1 MADSIEYLLGKISGQ
16 LDGLEG
22 RMDDLKASVVE
33 ASVRQRET
41 EQRVGKL
48 ERRDAHRAGVIAAIA
63 GSASLLGSA
72 VVTFLTRK
80 F

>member
-1 MADSIEYLLGKISGQ
+1 MADSVEYLLGKISGQ

-33 ASVRQRET
+33 ASMRQRET

-48 ERRDAHRAGVIAAIA
+48 ERREAHHAGVVAAIA